1 MMVVRTDVV
10 VMEGKTRDTPLV
22 YSYGRQQGDAV
33 YTAVNQQERAGSDAL
48 PSQHTSSSNS

>member
-1 MMVVRTDVV
+1 VMVVRTDVV